1 MSTSSPLRAA
11 TALLAVTI
19 ALGPGQ
25 DAAAQTVPPDG
36 AGARNVTAQAGSFDR
51 YTVHLVTMSPGEA
64 VWERF
69 GHNGLWVEDHLTG
82 TDTFFEWG
90 VFSFQQV
97 NFVARLIR
105 GEMLYSMDVAPL
117 AAKLSRYGT
126 RTVWA
131 DELALT
137 PDQEA
142 ALVAAMVENAR
153 PENAEYIYDYY
164 DDNCSTRVR
173 DMLDRAGVLDG
184 ALFATVA
191 DEPTDRSWRWHT
203 LRLLQSQ
210 PWAYYGIHIAFGQ
223 PADRTIDRWES
234 TFLPL
239 KLRDIVR
246 EAQVPDGAGEARP
259 LVVRERVLVEA
270 GSLPPA
276 SKPAWLLPAALLGL
290 ALGGALFLLGGWAR
304 RAAAGRAVLGVV
316 GFAVS
321 AALGVAG
328 TVMLGLWFFTDHD
341 PAAWNEGVLQ
351 ATPFHF
357 ILAILL
363 LPLLIGRRPGD
374 LTVRIARWLSA
385 LALLGLLLKVF
396 PMFSQV
402 NLELL
407 VLTIPIQLGLAG
419 AVARAGLAPGTV
431 DRS

>member
-1 MSTSSPLRAA
+1 VSRSRSLRAGSTGLVVA
-11 TALLAVTI
+11 IALSLGLPGLLAAQSEPTE
-19 ALGPGQ
+19 PG
-25 DAAAQTVPPDG
+25 G
-36 AGARNVTAQAGSFDR
+36 FDR

-82 TDTFFEWG
+82 ADTFFEWG

-97 NFVARLIR
+97 NFVARLVR

-117 AAKLSRYGT
+117 AAKLARYGS

-137 PDQEA
+137 PAQEA
-142 ALVAAMVENAR
+142 ALVGAMVENAR
-153 PENAEYIYDYY
+153 PENARYIYDYY

-173 DMLDRAGVLDG
+173 DMLDRDGVLGG
-184 ALFATVA
+184 ALFAAVGG
-191 DEPTDRSWRWHT
+191 EPTEHSWRWHT

-210 PWAYYGIHIAFGQ
+210 PWAYYGIHVAFGQ

-239 KLRDIVR
+239 KLRDVVR
-246 EAQVPDGAGEARP
+246 EARVSNGAGGTRP
-259 LVVRERVLVEA
+259 LVVGERLLVDA
-270 GSLPPA
+270 GSLPA
-276 SKPAWLLPAALLGL
+276 RDKPAWLLPAALLGL
-290 ALGGALFLLGGWAR
+290 ALGGGLLLLGGWAR
-304 RAAAGRAVLGVV
+304 RAAVGRAALGAV

-321 AALGVAG
+321 ASLGVAG

-351 ATPFHF
+351 ATPIHLV
-357 ILAILL
+357 LAIFL

-374 LTVRIARWLSA
+374 ATIRLARWLSA

-396 PMFSQV
+396 PFFSQA

-419 AVARAGLAPGTV
+419 AVARAGLAPRAV
-431 DRS
+431 DQP

>member
-1 MSTSSPLRAA
+1 MSRSRSLRAGSTGLVVA
-11 TALLAVTI
+11 IALSLGLPGLLAAQSEPTE
-19 ALGPGQ
+19 PG
-25 DAAAQTVPPDG
+25 G
-36 AGARNVTAQAGSFDR
+36 FDR

-82 TDTFFEWG
+82 ADTFFEWG

-97 NFVARLIR
+97 NFVARLVR

-117 AAKLSRYGT
+117 AAKLARYGS

-137 PDQEA
+137 PAQEA
-142 ALVAAMVENAR
+142 ALVGAMVENAR
-153 PENAEYIYDYY
+153 PENARYIYDYY

-173 DMLDRAGVLDG
+173 DMLDRDGVLGG
-184 ALFATVA
+184 ALFAAVGG
-191 DEPTDRSWRWHT
+191 EPTEHSWRWHT

-210 PWAYYGIHIAFGQ
+210 PWAYYGIHVAFGQ

-239 KLRDIVR
+239 KLRDVVR
-246 EAQVPDGAGEARP
+246 EARVSNGAGGTRP
-259 LVVRERVLVEA
+259 LVVGERLLVDA
-270 GSLPPA
+270 GSLPA
-276 SKPAWLLPAALLGL
+276 RDKPAWLLPAALLGL
-290 ALGGALFLLGGWAR
+290 ALGGGLLLLGGWAR
-304 RAAAGRAVLGVV
+304 RAAVGRAALGAV

-321 AALGVAG
+321 ASLGVAG

-351 ATPFHF
+351 ATPIHLV
-357 ILAILL
+357 LAIFL

-374 LTVRIARWLSA
+374 ATIRLARWLSA

-396 PMFSQV
+396 PFFSQA

-419 AVARAGLAPGTV
+419 AVARAGLAPRAV
-431 DRS
+431 DQP

>member
-1 MSTSSPLRAA
+1 MSRSRSLRAGSTGLVVA
-11 TALLAVTI
+11 IALSLGLPGLLAAQSEPTE
-19 ALGPGQ
+19 PG
-25 DAAAQTVPPDG
+25 G
-36 AGARNVTAQAGSFDR
+36 FDR

-82 TDTFFEWG
+82 ADTFFEWG

-97 NFVARLIR
+97 NFVARLVR

-117 AAKLSRYGT
+117 AAKLARYGS

-137 PDQEA
+137 PAQEA
-142 ALVAAMVENAR
+142 ALVGAMVENAR
-153 PENAEYIYDYY
+153 PENARYIYDYY

-173 DMLDRAGVLDG
+173 DMLDRDGVLGG
-184 ALFATVA
+184 ALFAAVGG
-191 DEPTDRSWRWHT
+191 EPTEHSWRWHT

-210 PWAYYGIHIAFGQ
+210 PWAYYGIHVAFGQ

-239 KLRDIVR
+239 KLRDVVR
-246 EAQVPDGAGEARP
+246 EARVSNGAGGTRP
-259 LVVRERVLVEA
+259 LVVGERLLVDA
-270 GSLPPA
+270 GSLPA
-276 SKPAWLLPAALLGL
+276 RDKPAWLLPAALLGL
-290 ALGGALFLLGGWAR
+290 ALGGGLLLLGGWAR
-304 RAAAGRAVLGVV
+304 RAAVGRAALGAV

-321 AALGVAG
+321 ASLGVAG

-351 ATPFHF
+351 ATPIHLV
-357 ILAILL
+357 LAIFL

-374 LTVRIARWLSA
+374 ATIRLARWLSA

-396 PMFSQV
+396 PLFSQA

-419 AVARAGLAPGTV
+419 AVARAGLAPRAV
-431 DRS
+431 DQP

>member
-1 MSTSSPLRAA
+1 VGALPCGLTARGTADQDSAA
-11 TALLAVTI
+11 
-19 ALGPGQ
+19 PGVSAQ
-25 DAAAQTVPPDG
+25 TPAAQNAAVPGDL
-36 AGARNVTAQAGSFDR
+36 VDR

-82 TDTFFEWG
+82 ADTFFEWG

-173 DMLDRAGVLDG
+173 DMLDRAGVLEG

-203 LRLLQSQ
+203 LRLLQGQ

-223 PADRTIDRWES
+223 PADRMIDRWES

-246 EAQVPDGAGEARP
+246 EARVSDGAGGTRP
-259 LVVRERVLVEA
+259 LVVGEQVLVDRGA
-270 GSLPPA
+270 LPPT

-290 ALGGALFLLGGWAR
+290 ALGGGLFLLGGWGRRSAVG
-304 RAAAGRAVLGVV
+304 RAALGIAGV
-316 GFAVS
+316 AVS
-321 AALGVAG
+321 AFLGVAG

-341 PAAWNEGVLQ
+341 PATWNEGVLQ
-351 ATPFHF
+351 ATPVHF
-357 ILAILL
+357 LLAILL

-374 LTVRIARWLSA
+374 FTVRIARWLSA

-396 PMFSQV
+396 PMFSQA

-407 VLTIPIQLGLAG
+407 VLTIPVQLGLAG
-419 AVARAGLAPGTV
+419 AVARASLAPGAV
-431 DRS
+431 DRSPPPL